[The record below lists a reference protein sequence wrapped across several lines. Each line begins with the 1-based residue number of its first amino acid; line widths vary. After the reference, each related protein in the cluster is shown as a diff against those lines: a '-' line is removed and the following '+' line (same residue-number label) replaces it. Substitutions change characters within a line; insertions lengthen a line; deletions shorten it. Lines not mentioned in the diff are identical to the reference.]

1 MPEIKTDEAEKNG
14 AAASAEAPGTKDVK
28 KNKKQKE
35 EAEIVRFNP
44 DKNIGLTE
52 AQVTS
57 RQEQGL
63 VNSAPKKYSKTYG
76 SIFFGNIFTFF
87 NFLCV
92 VAAVAL
98 VLAPPFSVHVRADF
112 YLQHRGSHRAGNP
125 RESKNR

>member
-98 VLAPPFSVHVRADF
+98 VLAHAPLSQFTFV
-112 YLQHRGSHRAGNP
+112 L
-125 RESKNR
+125 NR

>member
-35 EAEIVRFNP
+35 DFAAGTGTCKQRAEKIFQNVRKHIF
-44 DKNIGLTE
+44 
-52 AQVTS
+52 
-57 RQEQGL
+57 RQHFHVLQLSLRRGGGG
-63 VNSAPKKYSKTYG
+63 AG
-76 SIFFGNIFTFF
+76 SG
-87 NFLCV
+87 
-92 VAAVAL
+92 AR
-98 VLAPPFSVHVRADF
+98 PPFSVHVRADF